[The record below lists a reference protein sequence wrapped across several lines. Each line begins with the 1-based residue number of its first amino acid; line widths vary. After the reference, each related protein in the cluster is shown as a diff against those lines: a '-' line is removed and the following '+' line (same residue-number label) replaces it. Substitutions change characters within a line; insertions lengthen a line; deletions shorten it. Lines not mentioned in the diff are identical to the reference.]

1 MAAPLGTSSLF
12 VGSCAVGFPWG
23 TRVRVHPPTGLR
35 GGGVV
40 LVGCIIWSKVLV
52 SEAAGPLGVGGGV
65 GGSSFVLQ
73 RLTKPVSLSKAKLR
87 LVETLAR

>member
-1 MAAPLGTSSLF
+1 M
-12 VGSCAVGFPWG
+12 GFPWG

-52 SEAAGPLGVGGGV
+52 SEAAGPLGGGG
-65 GGSSFVLQ
+65 GEQLCFAETDKTSEFI
-73 RLTKPVSLSKAKLR
+73 KSKTQACGDPS
-87 LVETLAR
+87 